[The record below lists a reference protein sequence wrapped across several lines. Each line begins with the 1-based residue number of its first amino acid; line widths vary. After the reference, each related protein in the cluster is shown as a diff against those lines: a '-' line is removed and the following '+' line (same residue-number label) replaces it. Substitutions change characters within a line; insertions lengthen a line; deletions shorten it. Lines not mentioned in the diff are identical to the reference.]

1 MDLNSMRALSYDEL
15 RSLYRKFLHN
25 QSISKATINTA
36 YVDTFYLWRKESKE
50 LFWDVLATT
59 DFEKEARNALLKALS
74 ENSSGNV
81 NSLVS
86 GYMSHLRRFRLFLSP
101 NEAIKPIEYKQQMT
115 AKPKPASRE
124 VIINKMYVGG
134 YLSEGDNIGH
144 EIINLYK
151 ADNGKNYIYLNSQG
165 TIELSR
171 GENSITVLLVRKFAS
186 KIYKG
191 TSKNFSKNL

>member
-15 RSLYRKFLHN
+15 LSLYRKFLHN

-36 YVDTFYLWRKESKE
+36 YVATFYLWRKESKE

-86 GYMSHLRRFRLFLSP
+86 GYMSHLRRFRLFLTS

-115 AKPKPASRE
+115 AKPKSASCE
-124 VIINKMYVGG
+124 IIINKMYVGA

-144 EIINLYK
+144 EIITFPSK
-151 ADNGKNYIYLNSQG
+151 EKELNILCKSLGVVNTAKQR
-165 TIELSR
+165 LKSVL
-171 GENSITVLLVRKFAS
+171 SITMKDCQPCS
-186 KIYKG
+186 PIKQ
-191 TSKNFSKNL
+191 

>member
-1 MDLNSMRALSYDEL
+1 MRALSYDEL

-86 GYMSHLRRFRLFLSP
+86 GYMSHLRRFRLFLSSDEIIVP
-101 NEAIKPIEYKQQMT
+101 AEYKQQIT
-115 AKPKPASRE
+115 ANTNNIPLMCSYPSSFSRLHCSHH
-124 VIINKMYVGG
+124 K
-134 YLSEGDNIGH
+134 
-144 EIINLYK
+144 
-151 ADNGKNYIYLNSQG
+151 
-165 TIELSR
+165 T
-171 GENSITVLLVRKFAS
+171 
-186 KIYKG
+186 
-191 TSKNFSKNL
+191 